1 MAILFRALA
10 PTFLLLLLLSS
21 STSYRHHHQ
30 KSANHR
36 RPAPA
41 SLPSAPAS
49 AVLAALEA
57 HATSVPAL
65 SPVAQAHAAIA
76 AARARAA
83 SAASPTSS
91 SGPDTS
97 MSGMEEMVVKAST
110 DATSNIPALAKTE
123 AFVHGMLATKGKT
136 SKGKTSGKSSGIEQC
151 HHALELLAGMRPTY
165 ERMAQRIKTIR
176 DHAGKTH
183 AARGSELVG
192 WLDTVSAQGARQLSK
207 YATLQGQVAASLKS
221 VLAAGAAGGGGDS
234 AGAAMAVAT
243 AGVSAA
249 SVVAAAA
256 ASAASSAPTVPGSGG
271 ALSAQSAKTDGTDI
285 GELLALLVQTQ
296 KALLLAVANMQ
307 RQPETK
313 KKVVKAAKTVPHNGA
328 SGGASGVVGGGG
340 IAAVVAIHAEAS
352 AGTVPAMKAHTRG
365 GAAARAADD
374 GYHATRTVHPAHA
387 SDGGHA
393 AGHRGGKQGHPG
405 KAGKDGKVVWDGKQA
420 GFSPFNMTGLAG
432 KYSDPEWKYPN
443 VGGTLTPDGHYICD
457 KCGQKWGLAP
467 SPTMAG
473 RFDIVSS
480 NAVSKYWTLASEAG
494 KQAVVGAPMHA
505 MVIEVKEGGRH
516 TLYFELQ
523 FKETS
528 QVHQLKLQKT
538 H

>member
-1 MAILFRALA
+1 M
-10 PTFLLLLLLSS
+10 
-21 STSYRHHHQ
+21 
-30 KSANHR
+30 
-36 RPAPA
+36 
-41 SLPSAPAS
+41 PSAPAS

-76 AARARAA
+76 AAKARAA
-83 SAASPTSS
+83 SPASPASSAAGARARTSS
-91 SGPDTS
+91 AGAGPDTS

-110 DATSNIPALAKTE
+110 DATSNIPALAKAE
-123 AFVHGMLATKGKT
+123 AFVHGMVAA
-136 SKGKTSGKSSGIEQC
+136 KGKTSGKTFGIEQC
-151 HHALELLAGMRPTY
+151 HHALELLAMMRPSY

-176 DHAGKTH
+176 DHAEKTH

-192 WLDTVSAQGARQLSK
+192 WLDTVSVQGALQLSK
-207 YATLQGQVAASLKS
+207 YATLQGQVAAILKS

-256 ASAASSAPTVPGSGG
+256 ASAASSAPAVPGSGG

-296 KALLLAVANMQ
+296 KALLRAVANMQ
-307 RQPETK
+307 RHPEKETK
-313 KKVVKAAKTVPHNGA
+313 RVVKVAKTVPHNGA
-328 SGGASGVVGGGG
+328 SGGASGVGGGG
-340 IAAVVAIHAEAS
+340 GGAASVAIHAIHAEAS
-352 AGTVPAMKAHTRG
+352 AGAVPAMNAHIRG
-365 GAAARAADD
+365 AAAAAAARAADD

-387 SDGGHA
+387 PDGGHA
-393 AGHRGGKQGHPG
+393 AGHRGGKHGHPG

-420 GFSPFNMTGLAG
+420 GWSPFNMTGLAG

-457 KCGQKWGLAP
+457 KCGQRWGLAP

-505 MVIEVKEGGRH
+505 MVIEVTEGGRH
-516 TLYFELQ
+516 MLYFELQ